1 MHRIASAA
9 AIAALIAS
17 IAGCSS
23 GSTSNGSTSNVSV
36 AQQPPSV
43 AATTGAV
50 TEKAPLDAQAI
61 IDQLRAAGLGL
72 TGIAVQ
78 TENDDP
84 NHLLGRPGGYTSR
97 ASADLPGGDEAGDK
111 YSVDRGLVVEV
122 FGRADLAQRRSDYI
136 KGLQSASPILG
147 TEWHYRTSDGSALVR
162 VSGNVKPSLAKKVEA
177 AVAALT
183 SDGITASPAAGDGTA
198 ALRTAVQ
205 AYSDAY
211 LTGKSST
218 AYALLSARCRK
229 RMSSSAFSA
238 LTSAAQATYGSAL
251 PIKSF
256 DAEVS
261 GNLARVTYTYD
272 LKAINQD
279 AEPWVREDG
288 KWKEDDC

>member
-17 IAGCSS
+17 TTACSS
-23 GSTSNGSTSNVSV
+23 GSASNGSV
-36 AQQPPSV
+36 AEQPRSV

-50 TEKAPLDAQAI
+50 VEKEPLNAQAI

-84 NHLLGRPGGYTSR
+84 NNLLGRPDGYTSR
-97 ASADLPGGDEAGDK
+97 ASADLPGGDEAGDE
-111 YSVDRGLVVEV
+111 YSVERGLVVEV

-147 TEWHYRTSDGSALVR
+147 TEWHYRTSDGSGLVR

-183 SDGITASPAAGDGTA
+183 AGGITASPAPSASADDSAT

-229 RMSSSAFSA
+229 RMSNSAFSA
-238 LTSAAQATYGSAL
+238 LTSAAETMYGSAL
-251 PIKSF
+251 PIRSF
-256 DAEVS
+256 DADVS
-261 GNLARVTYTYD
+261 GDLARVTYTYD